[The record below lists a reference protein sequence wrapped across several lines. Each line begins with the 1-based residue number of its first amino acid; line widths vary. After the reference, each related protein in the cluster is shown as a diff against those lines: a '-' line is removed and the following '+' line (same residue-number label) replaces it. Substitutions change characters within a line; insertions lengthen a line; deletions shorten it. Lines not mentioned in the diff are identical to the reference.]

1 MGDFS
6 TGSAIGAAFRLVARE
21 PVAFLVWALAYLIIG
36 VLPQIG
42 VFALILPEW
51 LRLTQEITSSA
62 GVNSPMPPAEMFRAQ
77 AQMMQLQP
85 ISWLAQ
91 IASQALL
98 LSAIYRAVLFPE
110 DRRFFYLR
118 LSMREVW
125 LGLVMLVLFVMMGM
139 LLFVIMLPLAVIG
152 GIVAAFAHDAPA
164 VGLLIVPV
172 VFASMAVVVWVLLR
186 LSLATP
192 MSFAQRGFKLYESW
206 NLTRGHAA
214 KMFLVALALVIVVS
228 IIEMVLMSAVFALT
242 GGFAGLGHVGEW
254 FQHPQVDMRRAL
266 PWIVVGGGAIALL
279 STAVF
284 TLFAAAW
291 GEIYREI
298 SDEPA
303 TA

>member
-6 TGSAIGAAFRLVARE
+6 TGSAIGAGFRLLARE
-21 PVAFLVWALAYLIIG
+21 PLAFLAWALAYLLIG

-51 LRLTQEITSSA
+51 LRLTQEIASSA
-62 GVNSPMPPAEMFRAQ
+62 SVNSPLPPTEMFRAQ

-85 ISWLAQ
+85 ISWLAG
-91 IASQALL
+91 IASQALV

-125 LGLVMLVLFVMMGM
+125 LGLVMLVLFVMIAM
-139 LLFVIMLPLAVIG
+139 LFFVIMLPLAVIG
-152 GIVAAFAHDAPA
+152 GIVSAFAQDAPA

-172 VFASMAVVVWVLLR
+172 VIAAIAVVVWVLLR

-192 MSFAQRGFKLYESW
+192 MSFAQRGFRLYESW
-206 NLTRGHAA
+206 SLTRGHAA
-214 KMFLVALALVIVVS
+214 KMFLVALALAIVLWL
-228 IIEMVLMSAVFALT
+228 IEVVVMGVVLALI
-242 GGFAGLGHVGEW
+242 GGFAGLGHLGQW
-254 FQHPQVDMRRAL
+254 FQHPQLDMHRL
-266 PWIVVGGGAIALL
+266 MPWAIVGGGVLALV

-298 SDEPA
+298 SDEPVVA
-303 TA
+303 